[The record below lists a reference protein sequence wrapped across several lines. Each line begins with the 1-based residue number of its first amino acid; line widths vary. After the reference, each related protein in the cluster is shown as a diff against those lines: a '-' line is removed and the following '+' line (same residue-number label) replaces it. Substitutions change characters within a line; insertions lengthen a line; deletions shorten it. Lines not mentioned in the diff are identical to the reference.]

1 MASILWY
8 KTEGEKYP
16 IGHQCRSTFRT
27 EYVNPAH
34 ILKTGLSYILSEATI
49 RSFRASLTPILKK
62 WTRFYGTRYAG
73 GSALYVISAAS
84 AFCGNTPIELA
95 VFNRI
100 IVHTVRSNVKS
111 FSSVAVALLAFW
123 GCTH

>member
-1 MASILWY
+1 MVQDRGRKIPYRSSVQQHFSNEARQSSSQIL
-8 KTEGEKYP
+8 
-16 IGHQCRSTFRT
+16 
-27 EYVNPAH
+27 
-34 ILKTGLSYILSEATI
+34 TGLSCILAEAMITG
-49 RSFRASLTPILKK
+49 FRASLTPILEK

-95 VFNRI
+95 VFNVI
-100 IVHTVRSNVKS
+100 VVHTVRSNGNS